1 MAAAELDFDR
11 GATIVR
17 IDWVR
22 LTARRPRAAG
32 KNARL
37 PEHGIDVSVPVARL
51 TAGGVSGYGFSV
63 VSEEHGKSLIG
74 KTVGELF
81 AQTLPIVRREF
92 RPIEIPLLDWLGRA
106 TKRPV
111 YQIVNPEVKA
121 PFAVPC
127 YDTSLYFD
135 DLHLPDHDAAGA
147 LMAKEAAEGVAKGH
161 RAFKVKIGRGAMHM
175 PLMDGM
181 ARDIAVVNA
190 IRKEIGPEAKLLVDA
205 NNGYNLN
212 LTKMF
217 LEGTESS
224 KLHFIEEPFHE
235 DGELYRHL
243 SEWMAKREMRTL
255 IADGEGDYSQRLLDW
270 AKRGWVDVLQYD
282 IFIPGFSFWLELV
295 PQLHAQGIGAAPH
308 HYGTMLG
315 NYVAPHLAAG
325 VPTWQFA
332 EYDEAKAD
340 GIDTSGYRIDAGRI
354 VVPEKPGF
362 GLEFD
367 ERFFLDRV
375 QASGWATSAN

>member
-1 MAAAELDFDR
+1 MAELNFDR
-11 GATIVR
+11 AAKIER
-17 IDWVR
+17 IEWVR
-22 LTARRPRAAG
+22 LTARRPRPAG

-37 PEHGIDVSVPVARL
+37 GAHGINVSVPVARL
-51 TAGGVSGYGFSV
+51 TAGGVNGYGWSV
-63 VSEEHGKSLIG
+63 VSREDAKKLIG

-81 AQTLPIVRREF
+81 TDKLPIVRREF

-111 YQIVNPEVKA
+111 YAIVNPDVKA

-135 DLHLPDHDAAGA
+135 DLHLADHAGGA
-147 LMAKEAAEGVAKGH
+147 EFMAKEAAEGVAKGH
-161 RAFKVKIGRGAMHM
+161 KAFKIKIGRGGMHM
-175 PLMDGM
+175 PVMEGM
-181 ARDIAVVNA
+181 ARDMAIVNA
-190 IRKEIGPEAKLLVDA
+190 IRKEVGPEATLLVDA

-212 LTKMF
+212 LAKQF
-217 LEGTESS
+217 LEGTEES
-224 KLHFIEEPFHE
+224 KLHFIEEAFHE

-243 SEWMAKREMRTL
+243 SEWIAKRDMKTL
-255 IADGEGDYSQRLLDW
+255 IADGEGDYSQHLLGW

-295 PQLHAQGIGAAPH
+295 PELHAQGIGAAPH

-315 NYVAPHLAAG
+315 NFVGPHLAAG
-325 VPTWQFA
+325 VPSWQFA

-340 GIDTSGYRIDAGRI
+340 GIDTSAYRIDAGR
-354 VVPEKPGF
+354 VMVPENPGF
-362 GLEFD
+362 GVEFD
-367 ERFFLDRV
+367 ERLFLERV
-375 QASGWATSAN
+375 RTGDWAT